1 MTDTITQ
8 DPTTASES
16 ASPDT
21 ASDTTSDSQ
30 KDDTASFDNSAS
42 EANPASTYSVSPDA
56 AAPDAA
62 SPEDSASLDAALES
76 SETLQ
81 GYPIVAYDPEED
93 LTRAYEE
100 TMIPVSEGHVV
111 TGTVVQVDED
121 EVLLDIG
128 FKSEGVIFARELSI
142 RRDVETHEIVK
153 VGDVIEAS
161 VLHREDREGRLILS
175 KKRAQYERAWDS
187 IIAIKEG
194 DGIVKGTVI
203 EAVKGGLIMD
213 VGLRGFLPASLVD
226 LRRVRDLQPY
236 LGQTLE
242 AKILEIDKTRN
253 NVVLSRREWL
263 QESQRE
269 QREQLMDDLKVGEI
283 RTGVVASIV
292 HFGAF
297 VDMGGMDGLV
307 HVSELSWKH
316 VSHPT
321 DVVNVGDE
329 VTVKVLEV
337 DTDRERVSLSMKA
350 TQRDPWE
357 EFAETHQV
365 GELVYGRIT
374 KTVSFGAFVQVGEV
388 VEGLVHISELATTHV
403 EKAEQVVTPGEE
415 LWVKIVAIDLPRRRI
430 SLSIKQA
437 AEGGVVAAEYQE
449 HFGEHAYDDE
459 GNYVGFTEASIASD
473 ADEAWA
479 EYYAEQRTGAA
490 TEESATGAAGEAS
503 DATEPDPQAEFTY
516 AVRDTQPA
524 SDEAGEAGDEAVEA
538 EASAEE
544 TAEVAVAE
552 TSDADETPESTAEA
566 SDATAEVETEGATA
580 ESTEADSNETAIAE
594 SKKAK

>member
-1 MTDTITQ
+1 MTDAITQ

-16 ASPDT
+16 AIPETPSDTSHNTSDTATSDT
-21 ASDTTSDSQ
+21 AS
-30 KDDTASFDNSAS
+30 
-42 EANPASTYSVSPDA
+42 ASTGYSVSPDA
-56 AAPDAA
+56 VPPD
-62 SPEDSASLDAALES
+62 ESASLDAALES

-81 GYPIVAYDPEED
+81 GSPIVAYDPEED
-93 LTRAYEE
+93 LTTAYEDS
-100 TMIPVSEGHVV
+100 MIPVSEGQLV

-128 FKSEGVIFARELSI
+128 FKSEGVIFSRELSI
-142 RRDVETHEIVK
+142 RRDVEAHEIVK

-175 KKRAQYERAWDS
+175 KKRAQYERAWDD
-187 IIAIKEG
+187 ILAIKES

-242 AKILEIDKTRN
+242 AKILEIDRIRN

-269 QREQLMDDLKVGEI
+269 QREQLLDDLKVGEI

-316 VSHPT
+316 VNHPT

-350 TQRDPWE
+350 TKRDPWE
-357 EFAETHQV
+357 EFSETHQV

-388 VEGLVHISELATTHV
+388 VEGLVHISELASTHV

-473 ADEAWA
+473 AEEAWA
-479 EYYAEQRTGAA
+479 EYYAEQSSGSSPS
-490 TEESATGAAGEAS
+490 EESAPSAAG
-503 DATEPDPQAEFTY
+503 DTTEPDPETEFAY

-524 SDEAGEAGDEAVEA
+524 GDKAGEAAADEASEA
-538 EASAEE
+538 EEAAEATEATSEAE
-544 TAEVAVAE
+544 TAEADITAE
-552 TSDADETPESTAEA
+552 TPDEDETPESTET
-566 SDATAEVETEGATA
+566 ATESTLEDKA
-580 ESTEADSNETAIAE
+580 ESVAEDNGEAIE
-594 SKKAK
+594 K

>member
-16 ASPDT
+16 AHSDTSPDT
-21 ASDTTSDSQ
+21 SPDTGDTPTGNTATGDMATG
-30 KDDTASFDNSAS
+30 DTASS
-42 EANPASTYSVSPDA
+42 PTGYSVSPDA
-56 AAPDAA
+56 APPD
-62 SPEDSASLDAALES
+62 ESASLDAALES

-81 GYPIVAYDPEED
+81 GNPIVAYDPEED
-93 LTRAYEE
+93 LTAAYEE
-100 TMIPVSEGHVV
+100 SMIPVSEGQLV

-128 FKSEGVIFARELSI
+128 FKSEGVIFSRELSI
-142 RRDVETHEIVK
+142 RRDVEAREVVQ

-175 KKRAQYERAWDS
+175 KKRAQYERAWDD
-187 IIAIKEG
+187 ILAIKEA

-242 AKILEIDKTRN
+242 AKILEIDRIRN

-269 QREQLMDDLKVGEI
+269 QREQLLEDLKVGEI

-316 VSHPT
+316 VNHPT

-350 TQRDPWE
+350 TKRDPWE

-388 VEGLVHISELATTHV
+388 VEGLVHISELASVHV
-403 EKAEQVVTPGEE
+403 DKAEQVVTPGEE

-449 HFGEHAYDDE
+449 HFGEHAYDDA
-459 GNYVGFTEASIASD
+459 GNYVGFTEDSIASD

-479 EYYAEQRTGAA
+479 EYYAEQSSSPAA
-490 TEESATGAAGEAS
+490 EDSAPSEAS
-503 DATEPDPQAEFTY
+503 DATDASEPTPQAEFTY

-524 SDEAGEAGDEAVEA
+524 GEEASEAGEEASEAGEEAASDDADTVDAAAEEAA
-538 EASAEE
+538 EAATAE
-544 TAEVAVAE
+544 TAEEETVQAE
-552 TSDADETPESTAEA
+552 NELDDPTNEAE
-566 SDATAEVETEGATA
+566 
-580 ESTEADSNETAIAE
+580 EAPI
-594 SKKAK
+594 

>member
-16 ASPDT
+16 APP
-21 ASDTTSDSQ
+21 DTTSDNTS
-30 KDDTASFDNSAS
+30 DRPTGDTISADNSADEENS
-42 EANPASTYSVSPDA
+42 APVVPAPSAAAYSVSPDA
-56 AAPDAA
+56 APPDA
-62 SPEDSASLDAALES
+62 SASLDAALES

-81 GYPIVAYDPEED
+81 GFPIVAYDPEED

-175 KKRAQYERAWDS
+175 KKRAQYERAWDD
-187 IIAIKEG
+187 ILAIKEA

-226 LRRVRDLQPY
+226 MRRVRDLHPY

-242 AKILEIDKTRN
+242 AKILEIDRTRN
-253 NVVLSRREWL
+253 NVVLSRRDWL

-269 QREQLMDDLKVGEI
+269 QREQLLDDLTVGET

-316 VSHPT
+316 VNHPT

-350 TQRDPWE
+350 TKRDPWE

-388 VEGLVHISELATTHV
+388 VEGLVHISELASVHV
-403 EKAEQVVTPGEE
+403 DKAEQVVTPGEE

-479 EYYAEQRTGAA
+479 EYYAEQSSSAA
-490 TEESATGAAGEAS
+490 AEESAPSKAGEATDS
-503 DATEPDPQAEFTY
+503 SSEPNPKAEFTY

-524 SDEAGEAGDEAVEA
+524 DDKASEAGEEVTETETPVVEADEAA
-538 EASAEE
+538 TAE
-544 TAEVAVAE
+544 TAEAE
-552 TSDADETPESTAEA
+552 TVNNEP
-566 SDATAEVETEGATA
+566 
-580 ESTEADSNETAIAE
+580 DSE
-594 SKKAK
+594 

>member
-1 MTDTITQ
+1 MKRPLSPTQEQFVTDTITQ

-16 ASPDT
+16 ANPDPADNPDT
-21 ASDTTSDSQ
+21 ADT
-30 KDDTASFDNSAS
+30 
-42 EANPASTYSVSPDA
+42 
-56 AAPDAA
+56 
-62 SPEDSASLDAALES
+62 SASLDSALAS
-76 SETLQ
+76 SETLL
-81 GYPIVAYDPEED
+81 GNPIVAYDPEED
-93 LTRAYEE
+93 LTVAYEN
-100 TMIPVSEGHVV
+100 TMVPVSEGQLV

-128 FKSEGVIFARELSI
+128 FKSEGVILSRELSI
-142 RRDVETHEIVK
+142 RRDIEANEIVK

-175 KKRAQYERAWDS
+175 KKRAQYERAWGD
-187 IIAIKEG
+187 ILAIKEA
-194 DGIVKGTVI
+194 DGTVQGTVI
-203 EAVKGGLIMD
+203 EAVKGGLILD

-242 AKILEIDKTRN
+242 AKILEIDRTRN

-269 QREQLMDDLKVGEI
+269 QREQLMGDLKVGEI

-297 VDMGGMDGLV
+297 IDMGGMDGLV

-316 VSHPT
+316 VNHPT

-329 VTVKVLEV
+329 VTVKVLEI

-357 EFAETHQV
+357 EFAETHQE

-374 KTVSFGAFVQVGEV
+374 KTVPFGAFVQVGDV
-388 VEGLVHISELATTHV
+388 VEGLVHISELASSHV

-449 HFGEHAYDDE
+449 HFGEHAYDDD
-459 GNYVGFTEASIASD
+459 GNYVGFSEDSIASD
-473 ADEAWA
+473 AEEAWA
-479 EYYAEQRTGAA
+479 EYYAEQPTLSESPPTPPDTEFAYEVRDAQPATDETTDAA
-490 TEESATGAAGEAS
+490 T
-503 DATEPDPQAEFTY
+503 
-516 AVRDTQPA
+516 
-524 SDEAGEAGDEAVEA
+524 
-538 EASAEE
+538 EE
-544 TAEVAVAE
+544 TAEVIAEESTEVAAEETTEVAAEESTEVVAE
-552 TSDADETPESTAEA
+552 ETTEVAAEETTATAEA
-566 SDATAEVETEGATA
+566 LEPATDEPEDALVDETEAMTSA
-580 ESTEADSNETAIAE
+580 PKHTQPVSYTHLTLPTNREV
-594 SKKAK
+594 

>member
-62 SPEDSASLDAALES
+62 SSEDSASLDAALES

-93 LTRAYEE
+93 LTSAYEE

-479 EYYAEQRTGAA
+479 EYYAEQRTGAT
-490 TEESATGAAGEAS
+490 TEESATGAAGEAT
-503 DATEPDPQAEFTY
+503 DAAEPDPQAEFTY
-516 AVRDTQPA
+516 AVRDTQP
-524 SDEAGEAGDEAVEA
+524 AGDEAVEA

-544 TAEVAVAE
+544 TAEVATDDTPDVV
-552 TSDADETPESTAEA
+552 ETPESKET
-566 SDATAEVETEGATA
+566 VTEGALEDEA
-580 ESTEADSNETAIAE
+580 ERIAE
-594 SKKAK
+594 ENEEAIEK

>member
-1 MTDTITQ
+1 MKRPLSPTQEQFVTDTITQ

-16 ASPDT
+16 ANPDPADNLDTPDT
-21 ASDTTSDSQ
+21 ADT
-30 KDDTASFDNSAS
+30 
-42 EANPASTYSVSPDA
+42 
-56 AAPDAA
+56 
-62 SPEDSASLDAALES
+62 SASLDSALAS
-76 SETLQ
+76 SETLL
-81 GYPIVAYDPEED
+81 GNPIVAYDPEED
-93 LTRAYEE
+93 LTVAYEN
-100 TMIPVSEGHVV
+100 TMVPVSEGQLV

-128 FKSEGVIFARELSI
+128 FKSEGVILSRELSI
-142 RRDVETHEIVK
+142 RRDIEANEIVK

-175 KKRAQYERAWDS
+175 KKRAQYERAWDD
-187 IIAIKEG
+187 ILAIKEA
-194 DGIVKGTVI
+194 DGTVQGTVI
-203 EAVKGGLIMD
+203 EAVKGGLILD

-242 AKILEIDKTRN
+242 AKILEIDRTRN

-269 QREQLMDDLKVGEI
+269 QREQLMGDLKVGEI

-297 VDMGGMDGLV
+297 IDMGGMDGLV

-316 VSHPT
+316 VNHPT

-329 VTVKVLEV
+329 VTVKVLEI

-357 EFAETHQV
+357 EFTETHQE

-374 KTVSFGAFVQVGEV
+374 KTVPFGAFVQVGEV
-388 VEGLVHISELATTHV
+388 VEGLVHISELASSHV

-449 HFGEHAYDDE
+449 HFGEHAYDDD
-459 GNYVGFTEASIASD
+459 GNYVGFTEDSIASD
-473 ADEAWA
+473 AEEAWA
-479 EYYAEQRTGAA
+479 EYYAEQPTLSESPPTPPPDTEFAYEVRDAQPTTDETTEAA
-490 TEESATGAAGEAS
+490 TDETTEVAADDSTEIAADES
-503 DATEPDPQAEFTY
+503 TE
-516 AVRDTQPA
+516 V
-524 SDEAGEAGDEAVEA
+524 V
-538 EASAEE
+538 AEE
-544 TAEVAVAE
+544 TA
-552 TSDADETPESTAEA
+552 TTAEA
-566 SDATAEVETEGATA
+566 PEPATDESENALVDETEAMTDAPDSSNNKAT
-580 ESTEADSNETAIAE
+580 E
-594 SKKAK
+594 